1 VLDDREYGAVTTRP
15 RDHRHDPDYYDDEER
30 YAHEYEPGEGR
41 FKRGVRGFV
50 HRYGWRAYA
59 LPVLVIVTVVAL
71 VSTTSP
77 THKSASPSSP
87 AAGPP
92 STPGHASAPSGPAT
106 GSGTTELKS
115 DQAGANSQNEALSSD
130 ALPDG
135 RPYTVRGTGT
145 FRTLP
150 GTTPV
155 VGSGPLHTYTIDVEN
170 GITGVD
176 LNAFASLVDKVLDDP
191 RSWTHGGLSLQRVD
205 SGSADFHITLT
216 SSMTVRS
223 LCGYELRIETSCY
236 APDKGSRVVENV
248 ARWVRGDVAYIGDLN
263 AYHQYMINH
272 ESGHALGHMHSHVC
286 LSNGLAPVMM
296 QQTIGL
302 RSVSGKICESNPWPY
317 PPGAK
322 DAPGVEAP
330 DTPQNYPRIPG

>member
-1 VLDDREYGAVTTRP
+1 MPGCWCSTTSGTWPSWRIRLPRPVPRWVSSRTRGALTRRRRRVWDAEHVLDDREYGAVTTRP

-71 VSTTSP
+71 VSATSP

-130 ALPDG
+130 ALPNG
-135 RPYTVRGTGT
+135 GSYTVRGTGT

-170 GITGVD
+170 GIT
-176 LNAFASLVDKVLDDP
+176 
-191 RSWTHGGLSLQRVD
+191 
-205 SGSADFHITLT
+205 
-216 SSMTVRS
+216 
-223 LCGYELRIETSCY
+223 
-236 APDKGSRVVENV
+236 
-248 ARWVRGDVAYIGDLN
+248 
-263 AYHQYMINH
+263 
-272 ESGHALGHMHSHVC
+272 
-286 LSNGLAPVMM
+286 
-296 QQTIGL
+296 
-302 RSVSGKICESNPWPY
+302 
-317 PPGAK
+317 
-322 DAPGVEAP
+322 
-330 DTPQNYPRIPG
+330 